1 MDMWAD
7 LPSFNTL
14 TYNAPL
20 VLADRTNGRA
30 NASVVSVCRLYS
42 ETYILWL
49 NPPCVLPKKTLK
61 KQIGNGL
68 RGIEWSRDR

>member
-14 TYNAPL
+14 TYNAHL

-49 NPPCVLPKKTLK
+49 NPPCVLPKKNSEEANRKWLAMNRMVT
-61 KQIGNGL
+61 
-68 RGIEWSRDR
+68 